1 MLQNIRDGLHRHKWL
16 GYIVLGALALVF
28 AAWGAY
34 GIVNLNIDNA
44 NYAAEA
50 GGQKISIQGRAT
62 PGAARRAACSRAS
75 AVPTFRPCCATAS
88 RTRCSRA

>member
-16 GYIVLGALALVF
+16 GYIVLGALALLF

-50 GGQKISIQGRAT
+50 GGQKISIQ
-62 PGAARRAACSRAS
+62 
-75 AVPTFRPCCATAS
+75 
-88 RTRCSRA
+88 